1 MNSSTSTLESLLVS
15 TNRLTRVAAQRTGST
30 VSSVAWPTLAT
41 LATDGPRRNGDLA
54 RAMRVSQP
62 GMTKVLNQL
71 VEDEW
76 VSRIADVDDSRAWL
90 IQITPK
96 GRRALDD
103 WRAEL
108 ARAMEPMFTGIAEA
122 DWLVL
127 ARAAEILDARTQS
140 SEAVA

>member
-1 MNSSTSTLESLLVS
+1 MTSSTSTLETLISS
-15 TNRLTRVAAQRTGST
+15 ASRLTRIAAQRTGST
-30 VSSVAWPTLAT
+30 VNSVAWPTLAI
-41 LATDGPRRNGDLA
+41 LAADGPRRNGDLA
-54 RAMRVSQP
+54 RAARVSQP

>member
-1 MNSSTSTLESLLVS
+1 MNNSTSTLETLISAAS
-15 TNRLTRVAAQRTGST
+15 RLTRIAAQRTGST
-30 VSSVAWPTLAT
+30 VNSVAWPTLAI
-41 LATDGPRRNGDLA
+41 LASDGPRRNGDLA
-54 RAMRVSQP
+54 RAARVSQP

-90 IQITPK
+90 IQITAK
-96 GRRALDD
+96 GRRALTD

-108 ARAMEPMFTGIAEA
+108 ARAMEPMFSGVSEA
-122 DWLVL
+122 DWLTL
-127 ARAAEILDARTQS
+127 ARAAEILETRTQS

>member
-1 MNSSTSTLESLLVS
+1 MNNSTSTLETLISAS
-15 TNRLTRVAAQRTGST
+15 SRLTRIAAQRTGST
-30 VSSVAWPTLAT
+30 VNSVAWPTLAI
-41 LATDGPRRNGDLA
+41 LASDGPRRNGDLA
-54 RAMRVSQP
+54 RAARVSQP

-90 IQITPK
+90 IQITTK
-96 GRRALDD
+96 GRRALTD

-108 ARAMEPMFTGIAEA
+108 ARAMEPMFAGVSEA
-122 DWLVL
+122 DWLIL
-127 ARAAEILDARTQS
+127 ARATEILEARTQS

>member
-1 MNSSTSTLESLLVS
+1 MNNSTSTLETLISAAS
-15 TNRLTRVAAQRTGST
+15 RLTRIAAQRTGST
-30 VSSVAWPTLAT
+30 VNSVAWPTLAI
-41 LATDGPRRNGDLA
+41 LASDGPRRNGDLA
-54 RAMRVSQP
+54 RAARVSQP

-90 IQITPK
+90 IQITAK
-96 GRRALDD
+96 GRRALTD

-108 ARAMEPMFTGIAEA
+108 ARAMEPMFSGVTEA
-122 DWLVL
+122 DWLTL
-127 ARAAEILDARTQS
+127 ARAAEILETRTQS

>member
-1 MNSSTSTLESLLVS
+1 MTSSTSTLETLISS
-15 TNRLTRVAAQRTGST
+15 ASRLTRIAAQRTGST
-30 VSSVAWPTLAT
+30 VNSVAWPTLAI

-54 RAMRVSQP
+54 RAARVSQP

>member
-1 MNSSTSTLESLLVS
+1 MTSSTSTLETLISS
-15 TNRLTRVAAQRTGST
+15 ASRLTRIAAQRTGST
-30 VSSVAWPTLAT
+30 VNSVAWPTLAI

-54 RAMRVSQP
+54 RAARVSQP

-108 ARAMEPMFTGIAEA
+108 ARVMEPMFTGIAEA